1 MKHKHLLLSLASIS
15 LVALLSLG
23 TLGFVKAQQ
32 NGAPKSMSSLPRLY
46 LSNIKLNET
55 SYKVGDTVKGT
66 FDIQNGDVDATP
78 DIKYL
83 VSLVGLSPDGHV
95 ARVEYDTKEEGPV
108 SIEGKTTKTISF
120 SYDIK
125 TAPSNDNL
133 AIHIRAILKDG
144 NSLAWY
150 LTPIKISGGL
160 SMMNVVDGFVTL
172 NGNKYGLQE
181 GPTVKASERIAFT
194 GAYFNKSSANVSL
207 TPTTVMLDKSNQ
219 PITNIVPI
227 TGQSVEFLRNAT
239 STVTFDLPV
248 TSLKQGVYL
257 AKTSLLDAKGNKRVP
272 DLFARYI
279 VAGDIVNVR
288 SVYSD
293 ANFPLKKDQK
303 LTLAVGYTGN
313 PVDITK
319 ITSAS
324 STPTS
329 TPVIANI
336 EVILKNQDNET
347 VTDTTLKD
355 QSFSIVG
362 FSQVPVTLSNNAS
375 SLTAEVVVSQNE
387 NVLARYTGNVVYDAS
402 RKFLN
407 PGESKNP
414 YLLYYYIAAV
424 LLAIILLVIVFFWRR
439 KYLMAV
445 VVLVVVVGGGVVR
458 GFVVTSF
465 SSSWEWTFGNT
476 TTLPF
481 NITGGPP
488 IAVPAAS
495 PFGMSIN
502 GTVQMEACSNS
513 SLYIVSIYSDFYG
526 QTGYSPVGINNPASM
541 GTIWV
546 DPSGYGHY
554 TFWTPYYDFY
564 LFYFT
569 IPSPVGTYNVN
580 MTIDQYYGGS
590 ILIATMSGYWPV
602 AVTQPLSI
610 YSCSS
615 SPANSARVGT
625 NVTWTASSTGGLP
638 PYTYTWNDG
647 TTDTNHSS
655 STVRNYTIVGT
666 KSMGLMVTDSG
677 GQTVSR
683 TCPLFNVIS
692 GISASCSPSPSNANT
707 GNNVTWTATSTG
719 GTPPYSYTWSDT
731 TTYTNHTSSMVINYT
746 TGGLKFMNLSVT
758 DNAGLVLG
766 YVACSPA
773 SITAVPPISTANC
786 YPSPNSANTGDYVT
800 WVPTISGGT
809 QPYTLTWTDE
819 NGTLSLHSAV
829 SRTYTSPGYKSM
841 KLVVTDA
848 KGQTFTEDP
857 CTSTVNINNVST
869 LIPSITTFNAIPNII
884 NKNGSCNMFG
894 TLDKTT
900 INASTTCSISGGGFG
915 SSSVLPINVST
926 GAVNNSSAISDAHVF
941 IDTNYTLTCTQPDN
955 PTNPIAKKTTGCKI
969 NPSMTEGN

>member
-445 VVLVVVVGGGVVR
+445 VVLVVAVGGGVVR
-458 GFVVTSF
+458 GF
-465 SSSWEWTFGNT
+465 
-476 TTLPF
+476 
-481 NITGGPP
+481 NITEYSGGSVWSSISVGGGPP
-488 IAVPAAS
+488 SDVVPGQVFGVPVTVAEESCSNASAV
-495 PFGMSIN
+495 
-502 GTVQMEACSNS
+502 GTV
-513 SLYIVSIYSDFYG
+513 VSTNYLD
-526 QTGYSPVGINNPASM
+526 QTNNTGIQYAGAYAGYVGL
-541 GTIWV
+541 
-546 DPSGYGHY
+546 DPSNHAHY
-554 TFWTPYYDFY
+554 IYWTKYVDYY
-564 LFYFT
+564 
-569 IPSPVGTYNVN
+569 IGTY
-580 MTIDQYYGGS
+580 TAPSYGGYTNFYAS
-590 ILIATMSGYWPV
+590 VYNYSYNNGWINRGHVSGYWPV
-602 AVTQPLSI
+602 LVDTCSNGATNYPSCNVCPAGQYQKLWGGNCSPDPIGALDVA
-610 YSCSS
+610 SCSS
-615 SPANSARVGT
+615 FAGWVCDPSDYSQPITVNIFKDGPAGAGGTFSTQVANFTLYRPDISAAGLCGGNSYAGFEIPIPVSLKDGLSHSIYAYGINIGAGNNSLLLNTPKTITCAAQINASCSPSPTSTTTGSNINWISTV
-625 NVTWTASSTGGLP
+625 TGGTP
-638 PYTYTWNDG
+638 PYTYYWNDG
-647 TTDTNHSS
+647 TTDTNHLS
-655 STVRNYTIVGT
+655 STIRNYNTDGS
-666 KSMGLMVTDSG
+666 KSMSLQVVDSLLH
-677 GQTVSR
+677 VS
-683 TCPLFNVIS
+683 PLIQ
-692 GISASCSPSPSNANT
+692 CSPNSTISTPTITSISCRPLQT
-707 GNNVTWTATSTG
+707 QVTIGNNVKWISTVSG
-719 GTPPYSYTWSDT
+719 GTPPY
-731 TTYTNHTSSMVINYT
+731 TYNWWDKSS
-746 TGGLKFMNLSVT
+746 
-758 DNAGLVLG
+758 NAPPL
-766 YVACSPA
+766 C
-773 SITAVPPISTANC
+773 ITI
-786 YPSPNSANTGDYVT
+786 
-800 WVPTISGGT
+800 
-809 QPYTLTWTDE
+809 
-819 NGTLSLHSAV
+819 
-829 SRTYTSPGYKSM
+829 
-841 KLVVTDA
+841 
-848 KGQTFTEDP
+848 
-857 CTSTVNINNVST
+857 
-869 LIPSITTFNAIPNII
+869 
-884 NKNGSCNMFG
+884 
-894 TLDKTT
+894 
-900 INASTTCSISGGGFG
+900 
-915 SSSVLPINVST
+915 
-926 GAVNNSSAISDAHVF
+926 
-941 IDTNYTLTCTQPDN
+941 
-955 PTNPIAKKTTGCKI
+955 
-969 NPSMTEGN
+969 